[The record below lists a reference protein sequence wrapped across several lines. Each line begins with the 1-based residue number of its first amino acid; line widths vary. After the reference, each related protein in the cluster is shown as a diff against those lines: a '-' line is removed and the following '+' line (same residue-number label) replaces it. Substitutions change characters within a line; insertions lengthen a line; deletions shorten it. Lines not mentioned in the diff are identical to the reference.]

1 MIRHIVMWRVAGET
15 ASERRKTA
23 ELVKQEFEGLQGLI
37 PGLLELDVGLDVSE
51 VDYACDVVLVADF
64 ESPAA
69 LDAYANHPEHLRV
82 REALSGMRETRHQVD
97 YYIREART
105 N

>member
-23 ELVKQEFEGLQGLI
+23 AFVKQEFEGLQGLI
-37 PGLLELDVGLDVSE
+37 PGLLEIDVGLDVSD

-64 ESPAA
+64 ESRAA

-82 REALSGMRETRHQVD
+82 REALSGMREARHQVD
-97 YYIREART
+97 YYIR
-105 N
+105 